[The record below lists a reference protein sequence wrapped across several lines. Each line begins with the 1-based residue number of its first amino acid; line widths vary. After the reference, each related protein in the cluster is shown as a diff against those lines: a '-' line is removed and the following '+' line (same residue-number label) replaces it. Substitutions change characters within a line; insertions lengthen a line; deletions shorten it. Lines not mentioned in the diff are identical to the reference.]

1 MLLFVKEVAYCFATT
16 CIFPSI
22 YRSSVAFGSSAYIKR
37 QTWYNGCPKRAN
49 YEDQF
54 SDHEQRSESNSWF
67 LYQVFPTQYLKTFT
81 SIMFIVTK
89 LDQVVVPSKLMIGI
103 DSQVKDHGQLASLCT
118 HPSLPIF

>member
-1 MLLFVKEVAYCFATT
+1 MLLFVKEVAYCFAT
-16 CIFPSI
+16 IVPSI
-22 YRSSVAFGSSAYIKR
+22 YRPSVAFGSSAYIKR

>member
-1 MLLFVKEVAYCFATT
+1 MLLFEKEVAYCFAT
-16 CIFPSI
+16 IVPSI
-22 YRSSVAFGSSAYIKR
+22 YRPSVAFGSSDYIKR

>member
-1 MLLFVKEVAYCFATT
+1 MLLFEKEVAYCFAT
-16 CIFPSI
+16 IVPSI
-22 YRSSVAFGSSAYIKR
+22 YRPSVAFAPLLISNVKLGTMAVPR
-37 QTWYNGCPKRAN
+37 
-49 YEDQF
+49 
-54 SDHEQRSESNSWF
+54 EQIMKINFQIMSNSWF

-81 SIMFIVTK
+81 SIMLVTK